1 MRHVKVN
8 AKHIKTPVGL
18 LLEAKG
24 KKIYRSE
31 EVNFN
36 FDMKTGH
43 MMTWEKLLLTILFI
57 VIFLLFS
64 ISRSQ
69 LNAMGQRVNSAGSA
83 TSPITRTGSSMDL
96 VNFKKSSTKCP
107 G

>member
-43 MMTWEKLLLTILFI
+43 MMTWGKLLLTILFI
-57 VIFLLFS
+57 VIFLLSS

-69 LNAMGQRVNSAGSA
+69 LNAMALLVNFAVSA
-83 TSPITRTGSSMDL
+83 TSLITLTASIWILIHSNL
-96 VNFKKSSTKCP
+96 SLIKCP